1 MKLKFLGGC
10 REVGR
15 SAILVD
21 GTIVLDYG
29 LRPSEPPEIPLRD
42 GNILPNSVVV
52 SHAHL
57 DHSGMVPSLMSVGAD
72 MAPDVYMTSLT
83 SDLTQLLGRDT
94 IKVGKDQGFAF
105 FGEED
110 IKEMNRHTHTVSY
123 GEKVILNSPGYD
135 VDYELELY
143 NAGHIPG
150 SSSIYLKNENEDVS
164 LLYTGDIK
172 TDETRLMERASY
184 ENFPTSDI
192 LLIESTYYGRD
203 HKNRKEL
210 EREFIDSITETLN
223 SGGNAIVPCFAVG
236 RTQEI
241 VMILHSYGL
250 TPYVDGMG
258 LSVFNLFKNQPS
270 FLKDAKALNAAF
282 SDAQFVNSKRRKKA
296 LSQPSVI
303 VTTAG
308 MLSGGPVLYYLK
320 NIYKD
325 PRSKVLLTGYQIEGT
340 NGRRLIEEGCVET
353 NGEVVKVNSQVEQY
367 DFSAHA
373 GDSELK
379 DLISQFC
386 GNGTEVLF
394 MVHGEHTEEFARWA
408 RDKFGCN
415 AIAPKNGEE
424 FIIE

>member
-1 MKLKFLGGC
+1 MKIKFLGGC
-10 REVGR
+10 NEVGR

-21 GTIVLDYG
+21 GEIILDYG
-29 LRPSEPPEIPLRD
+29 LRPSDPPEIPQ
-42 GNILPNSVVV
+42 GNGTILPKSVIV

-57 DHSGMVPSLMSVGAD
+57 DHSGMVPSLMSAGTGIT
-72 MAPDVYMTSLT
+72 PEVYMTSVT
-83 SDLTQLLGRDT
+83 GDLTRLLGRDT
-94 IKVGKDQGFAF
+94 IKVGKDQGFSF

-110 IKEMNRHTHTVSY
+110 IRKMDKHTHTVAY
-123 GEKVILNSPGYD
+123 GERLTLDGSHGE
-135 VDYELELY
+135 DYEFELC

-150 SSSIYLKNENEDVS
+150 SSAVYLRKESEDIS
-164 LLYTGDIK
+164 LFYTGDIK
-172 TDETRLMERASY
+172 MDESRLMKSASPGD
-184 ENFPTSDI
+184 FPASDI
-192 LLIESTYYGRD
+192 LLIESTYYDRE
-203 HKNRKEL
+203 HRNRKEL

-258 LSVFNLFKNQPS
+258 LSVFSLFRNQPA
-270 FLKDAKALNAAF
+270 FLKDAQALNDAF
-282 SDAQFVNSKRRKKA
+282 GDAQFVNSKRRKKA
-296 LSQPSVI
+296 LSEPSVI

-308 MLSGGPVLYYLK
+308 MLNGGPVLYYLK
-320 NIYKD
+320 KMHED

-340 NGRRLIEEGCVET
+340 NGRRLVEEGCVET
-353 NGEVVKVNSQVEQY
+353 DGEVVRVNSQVEQY

-379 DLISQFC
+379 ELVSRFC
-386 GNGTEVLF
+386 RNGTGIVF
-394 MVHGEHTEEFARWA
+394 TVHGDNTEGFATWLRENY
-408 RDKFGCN
+408 GCD